1 MKSARRLSFLFALVA
16 SAFAA
21 GFPAVKAEE
30 PAQDLAGYANAIES
44 LTPEQARRLAAEFPG
59 AEQAIIV
66 RGSSPSIA
74 RLALP
79 LNGLTALD
87 AATAKELAGYGQGL
101 NEAWL
106 NEAWLVLNGLPAI
119 DAATAGALAN
129 YKGAN
134 LVLNGLAELDAE
146 TARALA
152 NYKGANLVLNGLTAL
167 DAATARALANHKG
180 GSLALNGLTTL
191 DAATAKALAEFR
203 GKWLFLGG
211 LAGLDADTAQALA
224 ELRCNLVDL
233 SGLLKIDAEVAGALA
248 AYKGHLVLNGLP
260 TLDAAGATALARFK
274 GHEFELRGLESLD
287 ADAARALATSKAW
300 KGRLSKLTTLD
311 APTAE
316 ALAEYR
322 GDMLMFEALDTP
334 DAETARAL
342 AKYKGHLFLSSEM
355 SLDVE
360 VARALASF
368 KGPILV
374 MNLALAHHVNL
385 DPAIV
390 QAFGAY
396 EGNLGGFDET
406 AEKFVATHPLSPENA
421 LGIVSL
427 TNGELGFLTALD
439 SPDSV
444 DIAKALAT
452 RKGRLALPNLK
463 KISPKTLTALIT
475 KEDVEIPLTDTLEF
489 IREPDGSP
497 TEDFVIPA
505 WLDARQRARAAA
517 GAGG

>member
-1 MKSARRLSFLFALVA
+1 MKFARWFSLLFALVA

-119 DAATAGALAN
+119 DAATAG
-129 YKGAN
+129 
-134 LVLNGLAELDAE
+134 
-146 TARALA
+146 ALA

>member
-119 DAATAGALAN
+119 DAATAGS
-129 YKGAN
+129 
-134 LVLNGLAELDAE
+134 
-146 TARALA
+146 LA

-248 AYKGHLVLNGLP
+248 AYKGHLVLNGLS